1 MTRLSNYFFKLRE
14 RWGVTTLWQFI
25 LIMLVFAC
33 TGFSILIVK
42 SWIFTALGISSDIS
56 VWWRIMLF
64 ILVTLPTYH
73 VLLLFYG
80 FVFGQFRFFLAFEK
94 RFYSRLS
101 ALFRWRKQP

>member
-1 MTRLSNYFFKLRE
+1 MSGIKHYFTGLRN
-14 RWGVTTLWQFI
+14 RWGVTSVWQFL

-56 VWWRIMLF
+56 VWMRILLF
-64 ILVTLPTYH
+64 VLITLPSYH

-80 FVFGQFRFFLAFEK
+80 FIFGQLRFFWAFEK
-94 RFYSRLS
+94 RFYHRLS
-101 ALFRWRKQP
+101 GMFRWKK